1 MRKILIL
8 MTALLMCGAVNV
20 SAQEDAQAKKW
31 EQNLYV
37 STGLLIDCYSSDYHN
52 ESKCDKGVSVRLG
65 YGINHY
71 FNEKFSLMLGT
82 TLRGD
87 LVITTDD
94 NTEDSDN
101 DIFGFLD
108 IPLIAQWHLG
118 TGNSNGN
125 WMVGFGPV
133 VSFCIDNQP
142 YYNYGYWTPNHPL
155 HDKDKLKN
163 THFSLMPCVAYETK
177 HLRMGI
183 EAQFGVNNANIHY
196 TTYNHDSGTK
206 YLHNI
211 CATFGFK
218 F

>member
-20 SAQEDAQAKKW
+20 SAQEDAQEKKW
-31 EQNLYV
+31 EHNLYV
-37 STGLLIDCYSSDYHN
+37 STGLLIDCYSSDYYD
-52 ESKCDKGVSVRLG
+52 ESKCDKGVSAKLG
-65 YGINHY
+65 YGVNRY
-71 FNEKFSLMLGT
+71 FNEKFSLMLGV

-87 LVITTDD
+87 LVITTGD

-118 TGNSNGN
+118 AGKSNGN
-125 WMVGFGPV
+125 WMIGFGPV
-133 VSFCIDNQP
+133 VSICIDNDQ
-142 YYNYGYWTPNHPL
+142 YANYGKWLPDHPL
-155 HDKDKLKN
+155 SDMDKIKN
-163 THFSLMPCVAYETK
+163 IHLSLMTCVAYETK

-183 EAQFGVNNANIHY
+183 EAQFGVNNVNIYY
-196 TTYNHDSGTK
+196 TTYRSDSGTK
-206 YLHNI
+206 YLHNV
-211 CATFGFK
+211 CAVFGVK